1 MSEIDSA
8 ENIYLFL
15 IIMNYWKRGLKM
27 NNEKQVLIDK
37 IENLKRQIFILEMK
51 DRLDN
56 ADLDNL
62 REMEYELK
70 KLNKNFIDK
79 FGEPY
84 D

>member
-1 MSEIDSA
+1 
-8 ENIYLFL
+8 
-15 IIMNYWKRGLKM
+15 M

-37 IENLKRQIFILEMK
+37 IENLKLQIFILEMK

>member
-1 MSEIDSA
+1 
-8 ENIYLFL
+8 
-15 IIMNYWKRGLKM
+15 MND
-27 NNEKQVLIDK
+27 EKQILISK

-56 ADLDNL
+56 VDIDNL

-70 KLNKNFIDK
+70 VLNRNYIDK
-79 FGEPY
+79 FGESY

>member
-1 MSEIDSA
+1 
-8 ENIYLFL
+8 
-15 IIMNYWKRGLKM
+15 M

-56 ADLDNL
+56 ADIDNL

>member
-1 MSEIDSA
+1 
-8 ENIYLFL
+8 
-15 IIMNYWKRGLKM
+15 M

-79 FGEPY
+79 FGESY

>member
-1 MSEIDSA
+1 
-8 ENIYLFL
+8 
-15 IIMNYWKRGLKM
+15 M

>member
-1 MSEIDSA
+1 
-8 ENIYLFL
+8 
-15 IIMNYWKRGLKM
+15 M
-27 NNEKQVLIDK
+27 NNEKQILIDK

>member
-1 MSEIDSA
+1 
-8 ENIYLFL
+8 
-15 IIMNYWKRGLKM
+15 M

-56 ADLDNL
+56 VDLDNL

-79 FGEPY
+79 FGESY

>member
-1 MSEIDSA
+1 
-8 ENIYLFL
+8 
-15 IIMNYWKRGLKM
+15 M

-51 DRLDN
+51 DKLDN

>member
-1 MSEIDSA
+1 
-8 ENIYLFL
+8 
-15 IIMNYWKRGLKM
+15 M
-27 NNEKQVLIDK
+27 NNEKQILIDK

-79 FGEPY
+79 FGESY